1 MAEDKR
7 KAAAKTPGKTADK
20 AAKRPQKAPAKGA
33 ARSERSWRHPLRSWA
48 GSHRASARQ
57 AVDRVRHHPLS
68 SAMTILVMTIVL
80 ALPMGLA
87 VLIGQV
93 ERLGV
98 DWQRAA
104 QLSVYLQD
112 SVSSEA
118 AEQLLGD
125 TQALEGVAE
134 ATLLDK
140 ALALEEFQQH
150 SGMGEALQ
158 QLSYN
163 PLPSVIVV
171 TPASIEGGA
180 AALEPVRDQLAALP
194 GVELVQI
201 DLLWIERLTSI
212 LAMLERFTG
221 GLAVL
226 LVLALLLVMTNTIR
240 LAIESRRNEILVIKL
255 VGGTDAF
262 VRRPFLYIGVLYGL
276 LAGLLAWLLLGLGM
290 LWLNGTVREVAAL
303 YQSDFELAGMPVVD
317 GLSLVAGAMLL
328 GLVGAWLAV
337 GRHIRDIQP
346 Q

>member
-1 MAEDKR
+1 MDDSKRSNPR
-7 KAAAKTPGKTADK
+7 KAA
-20 AAKRPQKAPAKGA
+20 KAPKGA
-33 ARSERSWRHPLRSWA
+33 ARSRRDWRHPLRSWA
-48 GSHRASARQ
+48 SSHRDSGRQ
-57 AVDRVRHHPLS
+57 ALERIKRHPFS

-93 ERLGV
+93 EQLGV
-98 DWQRAA
+98 NWQRAA
-104 QLSVYLQD
+104 QLSVYLEVDQSASASAALHEQIAALD
-112 SVSSEA
+112 SVDSTS
-118 AEQLLGD
+118 
-125 TQALEGVAE
+125 
-134 ATLLDK
+134 LLDPDA
-140 ALALEEFQQH
+140 ALAEFQTY
-150 SGMGEALQ
+150 SGFGEALQ

-163 PLPSVIVV
+163 PLPAVILV
-171 TPASIEGGA
+171 TPKSLDGGA
-180 AALEPVRDQLAALP
+180 EALEPLRDQLAALP
-194 GVELVQI
+194 GVDQVQI
-201 DLLWIERLTSI
+201 DLLWIERLTRI

-276 LAGLLAWLLLGLGM
+276 IAGVLAWILLGLGM
-290 LWLNGTVREVAAL
+290 LWLNITVRQVAAL
-303 YQSDFELAGMPVVD
+303 YQSDFSLSGMPFLD
-317 GLSLVAGAMLL
+317 GVSLVAGAMLL

-337 GRHIRDIQP
+337 GRHIREIQP